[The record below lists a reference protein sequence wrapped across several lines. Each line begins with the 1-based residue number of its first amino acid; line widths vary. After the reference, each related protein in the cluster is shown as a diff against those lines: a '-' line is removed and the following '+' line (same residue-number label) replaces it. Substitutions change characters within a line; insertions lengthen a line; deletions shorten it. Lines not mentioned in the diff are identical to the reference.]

1 MRRRQA
7 NGEFPADV
15 EPGYLLIALQGIL
28 SAPVTMP
35 HQVELLCGI
44 SPDLP
49 EFAEQFGEGC
59 GGCLRTCVGPERR
72 GESWTGRAG
81 DAAWKAGHGRRMDG

>member
-44 SPDLP
+44 SPDSP

-72 GESWTGRAG
+72 GERRTRRAG